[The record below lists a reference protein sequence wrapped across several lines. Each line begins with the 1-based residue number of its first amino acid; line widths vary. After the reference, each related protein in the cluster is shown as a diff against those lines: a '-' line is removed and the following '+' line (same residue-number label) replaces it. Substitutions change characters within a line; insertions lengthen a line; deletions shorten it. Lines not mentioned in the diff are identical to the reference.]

1 MQSGVY
7 RDPVSVIPPGKD
19 YTGGGQ
25 IIVHPC
31 QACSQSGKFPR
42 TGRLAEA
49 MVVGVY
55 ADCTALMNVG
65 TTRIRIMRRI
75 PRLNS
80 LLTLLVN
87 LSLRRGN
94 MTACWMMSIAGLPSS
109 TTVMAANVAMAGAR
123 ISVSLTRLAAK

>member
-1 MQSGVY
+1 
-7 RDPVSVIPPGKD
+7 
-19 YTGGGQ
+19 
-25 IIVHPC
+25 
-31 QACSQSGKFPR
+31 
-42 TGRLAEA
+42 